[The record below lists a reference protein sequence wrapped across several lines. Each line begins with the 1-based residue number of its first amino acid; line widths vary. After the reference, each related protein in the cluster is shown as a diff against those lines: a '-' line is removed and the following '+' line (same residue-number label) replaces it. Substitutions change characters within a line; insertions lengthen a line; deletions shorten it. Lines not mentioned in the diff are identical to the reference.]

1 MENKTVIGII
11 PEGLEPSPVDRAVL
25 GANDINADRALA
37 KSTLPGARVGRCW
50 YVRHE
55 DITASHAVDLAK
67 QAERAAKTRLR
78 AEHAALTTLSSK
90 R

>member
-50 YVRHE
+50 YIRRE
-55 DITASHAVDLAK
+55 DITAFQAVDLAK
-67 QAERAAKTRLR
+67 PAKRAAL
-78 AEHAALTTLSSK
+78 ATLASEE
-90 R
+90 